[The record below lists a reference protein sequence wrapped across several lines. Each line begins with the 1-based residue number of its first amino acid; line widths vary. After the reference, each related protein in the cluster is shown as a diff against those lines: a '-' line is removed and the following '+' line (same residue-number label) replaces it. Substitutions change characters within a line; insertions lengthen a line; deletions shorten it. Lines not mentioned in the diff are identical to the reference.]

1 MSRQHEHDRTHRR
14 MLRRR
19 AKAEQRTASLHG
31 EAPSLLDELDAAAPS
46 EALAPVADIL
56 DLARLLPRP
65 LAWVLGLFT
74 SYGLL
79 GMWTAAVTYA
89 CCAALVMSV
98 KFRGGT
104 WKTIKL

>member
-1 MSRQHEHDRTHRR
+1 MT
-14 MLRRR
+14 
-19 AKAEQRTASLHG
+19 G
-31 EAPSLLDELDAAAPS
+31 F
-46 EALAPVADIL
+46 ALVDGVL
-56 DLARLLPRP
+56 VP